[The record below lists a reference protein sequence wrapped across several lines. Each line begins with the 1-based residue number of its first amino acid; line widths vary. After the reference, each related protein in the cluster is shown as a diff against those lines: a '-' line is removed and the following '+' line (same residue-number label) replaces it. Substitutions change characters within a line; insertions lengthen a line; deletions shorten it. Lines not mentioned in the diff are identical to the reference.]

1 MKTKDLEEAKHKLF
15 THLRQEIRDDRVI
28 DAMMKVPRELF
39 VPDEIQGM
47 AYDDVA
53 LPIKSGQTISQPL
66 IVAMMT
72 QALALTG
79 EEKVLE
85 VGTGSGYQA
94 AVLSYLAKEVI
105 TVERHFQLIN
115 EARSVLAK
123 LGCDNVQI
131 RLAHADTLGYPE
143 EALYDA
149 IIVTA
154 AAPMVPQALTDQLKD
169 GGRCV
174 IPVGTRQEQELL
186 VATKTGDRIT
196 RRSLG
201 GCRFVPLIG
210 PGAWDESAFS

>member
-15 THLRQEIRDDRVI
+15 THLRQEIRDDWVI

-39 VPDEIQGM
+39 VPDEVQHM

-72 QALALTG
+72 QALGLTG

-94 AVLSYLAKEVI
+94 AVLSRMAKEVI
-105 TVERHFQLIN
+105 TVERHLQLIN
-115 EARSVLAK
+115 EARDILAS
-123 LGCDNVQI
+123 LGCDNVQV
-131 RLAHADTLGYPE
+131 RLAHVDTLGYPE
-143 EALYDA
+143 EAPYDA

-154 AAPMVPQALTDQLKD
+154 AAPMVPPALTDQLKD
-169 GGRCV
+169 GGRCI

-186 VATKTGDRIT
+186 VATKAGDTIT
-196 RRSLG
+196 RKSLG

-210 PGAWDESAFS
+210 REAWNESTFG